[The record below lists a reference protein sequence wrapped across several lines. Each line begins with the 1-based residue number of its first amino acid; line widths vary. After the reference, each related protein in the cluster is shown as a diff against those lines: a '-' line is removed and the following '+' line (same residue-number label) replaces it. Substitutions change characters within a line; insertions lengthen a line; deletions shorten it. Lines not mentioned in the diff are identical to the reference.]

1 MGLVSYL
8 SSRFGL
14 GSVKVWYS
22 ILSFSKLS
30 RIVVL
35 YSVSAHHIWRF
46 GESGPGPAPV
56 LEVTVLMRFRHA
68 QIREFELRQSRGFLS
83 FLVTGTFV
91 AMSLVALPAS
101 TATAVLAGSAS
112 DTSTAAALAKAQGSR
127 VAVDS
132 LETDSS
138 LTYANP
144 DGTFTLEETAQPTR
158 VQRGS
163 TWVPLDTRLVAQPDG
178 SVATAATPA
187 TLTLSGGGSSDLV
200 TFSAGSHS
208 LRYGWAGSLPKPTLS
223 GSTATYADVRPNAD
237 LQVTATPLG
246 FETFLVL
253 KTRPTQPLGSLQF
266 PISTAGVTA
275 RQGPDAALSFDDAA
289 GNQVASADQPQAWD
303 SQVDPH
309 SGEGHRVS
317 IGSSLVAA
325 GAGQDLTLNPL
336 DAFLADPSTVYPVT
350 IDPAATLSRSAF
362 AYIDSAYPT
371 QTYYNNAVAVGEH
384 VGTFN
389 GGGSKN
395 RAMFA
400 FPASS
405 MIGKTILA
413 AHLNTTLN
421 YSWSCTATQVD
432 AHYSNPWGAGVT
444 WNNQPGLSGGY
455 AAVST
460 AAGYSGSCP
469 AKAVGFDVTALAAA
483 MTNAKWS
490 TYYFS
495 LLAHNE
501 SDDYGWKKFANN
513 PNVVVTYNSPPN
525 VPTLPSF
532 TAPVAG
538 CVGFPGPAL
547 SNKGPISLRASFTD
561 PDPGNVAGN
570 FYVVNAYN
578 GADVRWHA
586 YLPLAAQGYQSVTVP
601 AGALPDGNYAWNA
614 ETSDFVVVSGRS
626 PWCYFVLDSTAPNPP
641 TVGGASDTFD
651 LTNTTRKGDYAT
663 PGTVTLGGG
672 GSTDVVKYVYSSVS
686 LASLVNPPA
695 CGQSVA
701 GVTSLCPPSMG
712 GTVSASITPTAS
724 TNSVWAESIDQAGN
738 ISTSVVK
745 TYTVN
750 ALKASQARHGWIT
763 KTADA
768 TAGLTSVAD
777 IAGASPALPLSF
789 TSGASWATPND
800 NGPYFGWPYNGALHL
815 SPPTGGPAGAATAA
829 VAPVPLDDSHSLTV
843 AIWVR
848 PDGTAMASQA
858 ALSLDG
864 PAVSGLTVGISAA
877 GQAQACMPVSQ
888 VVGATIDCASTTSA
902 IPVGDWT
909 LLVAMW
915 DAIGDPAGHKITL
928 IAHTFNGY
936 VDNAPGGV
944 SIGHTST
951 GAAAG
956 GLAVGRQIS
965 AGGPTNFFSGD
976 VADPMIWDNLLQ
988 SSEVD
993 GLFFSL
999 PPVVTG

>member
-1 MGLVSYL
+1 MPFRPALLRSFTPGRRSGLSLLVCGAL
-8 SSRFGL
+8 VGL
-14 GSVKVWYS
+14 
-22 ILSFSKLS
+22 
-30 RIVVL
+30 
-35 YSVSAHHIWRF
+35 
-46 GESGPGPAPV
+46 PM
-56 LEVTVLMRFRHA
+56 TVLAPMVVHA
-68 QIREFELRQSRGFLS
+68 ATTEL
-83 FLVTGTFV
+83 
-91 AMSLVALPAS
+91 
-101 TATAVLAGSAS
+101 SAS
-112 DTSTAAALAKAQGSR
+112 DESAAAALARAQGTR
-127 VAVDS
+127 VRVDS
-132 LETDSS
+132 LDTDSS
-138 LTYANP
+138 STYANP
-144 DGTFTLEETAQPTR
+144 EGTFTLEETAQPTR
-158 VQRGS
+158 VRRGKA
-163 TWVPLDTRLVAQPDG
+163 WVPLDTSLVAQPDG
-178 SVATAATPA
+178 SLATAATPA
-187 TLTLSGGGSSDLV
+187 NLTVSGGGSSDLV
-200 TFSAGSHS
+200 TFSTGSHS
-208 LRYGWAGSLPKPTLS
+208 LRYGWAGVLPKPTIA
-223 GSTATYADVRPNAD
+223 GSTATYANVRPNAD
-237 LQVTATPLG
+237 LLVTASALG
-246 FETFLVL
+246 FEVFLVL
-253 KTRPTQPLGSLQF
+253 KARPSGPLGALRF
-266 PISTAGVTA
+266 PISTTGVSA
-275 RQGPDAALSFDDAA
+275 RQGAGATLSFADAA
-289 GNQVASADQPQAWD
+289 GNEVASAGQPQAWD
-303 SQVDPH
+303 SQIDPH

-325 GAGQDLTLNPL
+325 GSGQELRLDAL
-336 DAFLADPSTVYPVT
+336 DAFLADPATVYPVT

-400 FPASS
+400 FPAGSL
-405 MIGKTILA
+405 IGKAILS

-421 YSWSCTATQVD
+421 WSWSCTATQVD

-444 WNNQPGLSGGY
+444 WNNQPALSGVY
-455 AAVST
+455 SAVST
-460 AAGYSGSCP
+460 AAGASGSCP
-469 AKAVGFDVTALAAA
+469 AKAVGFDVTSLV
-483 MTNAKWS
+483 TTLVSQSWS

-501 SDDYGWKKFANN
+501 SDNYGWKKFANN

-525 VPTLPSF
+525 VPTNPSF
-532 TAPVAG
+532 TAPAAG
-538 CVGFPGPAL
+538 CVGFAGPAL
-547 SNKGPISLRASFTD
+547 SNKGPISLQASFTD

-578 GADVRWHA
+578 GADLRWHA
-586 YLPLAAQGYQSVTVP
+586 YLPLAAQGYQGVTVP

-614 ETSDFVVVSGRS
+614 ETSDFIVVSGRS
-626 PWCYFVLDSTAPNPP
+626 PWCYFVVDSTSPNPP

-651 LTNTTRKGDYAT
+651 LSNTTRKGDYAT
-663 PGTVTLGGG
+663 AGTVTLGGG
-672 GSTDVVKYVYSSVS
+672 GSTDVVKYVYSTVS

-695 CGQSVA
+695 CGQSAA
-701 GVTSLCPPSMG
+701 GVTSLCPPAMG

-738 ISTSVVK
+738 VSASVVK
-745 TYTVN
+745 SYTVN

-768 TAGLTSVAD
+768 TAALTSVAD
-777 IAGASPALPLSF
+777 IAGASPALPLTF

-800 NGPYFGWPYNGALHL
+800 NGPYFGWPYNAALHL
-815 SPPTGGPAGAATAA
+815 AAPTGGPAGAATAA
-829 VAPVPLDDSHSLTV
+829 VAPVPLDDSHSATV

-848 PDGTAMASQA
+848 PDGTAMTGQA
-858 ALSLDG
+858 ALSVDG
-864 PAVSGLTVGISAA
+864 PAVSGLTVGISAS

-888 VVGATIDCASTTSA
+888 VAGATIDCASTTSA

-915 DAIGDPAGHKITL
+915 DAIGDPGGHKITI
-928 IAHTFNGY
+928 IAHTFTGY
-936 VDNAPGGV
+936 LDNATGGV

-965 AGGPTNFFSGD
+965 AGGQTNFFTGD